1 SSVAFSSGRSP
12 TASRPSGGRR
22 SWRTPCRA
30 CRGGLRTMRSRWSA
44 DSRCTRSCF
53 SAGIAGWSAFRPSA
67 ERRAM
72 PLAPSLAVRCDAP
85 PFRLSGTVVVALLN
99 HRDSLAALG
108 DAVLA
113 PPYRGTLLV
122 DDDAGELAVGASLGI
137 VIARTSCAVREGDAL
152 AHVGG
157 YLVACDASVP
167 HASHYRPQI
176 RATARDASCALGAAV
191 VARDAVGDA
200 GALAVRTFVDGELA
214 VATSTAE
221 LVRGAARLVA
231 EISDFMTPVP
241 GDVVLAGS
249 APDAPRVRARARIA
263 VEIERVGRLETRV
276 TVADRIAA

>member
-113 PPYRGTLLV
+113 PPYRGAPKAVVLAIKPRHALVGAGGALLV

-137 VIARTSCAVREGDAL
+137 VIARTACAVREADAL

-167 HASHYRPQI
+167 HASH
-176 RATARDASCALGAAV
+176 
-191 VARDAVGDA
+191 
-200 GALAVRTFVDGELA
+200 
-214 VATSTAE
+214 
-221 LVRGAARLVA
+221 
-231 EISDFMTPVP
+231 
-241 GDVVLAGS
+241 
-249 APDAPRVRARARIA
+249 
-263 VEIERVGRLETRV
+263 
-276 TVADRIAA
+276 